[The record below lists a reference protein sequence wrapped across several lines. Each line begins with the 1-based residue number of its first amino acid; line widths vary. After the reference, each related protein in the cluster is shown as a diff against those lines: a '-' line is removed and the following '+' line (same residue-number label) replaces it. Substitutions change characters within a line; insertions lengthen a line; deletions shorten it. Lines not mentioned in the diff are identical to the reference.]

1 MEKKLNILIVSDN
14 SVQVQQ
20 LTTIAEST
28 DEIVLAAT
36 TTDAIR
42 EMNRE
47 TRDIVIMT
55 QPETDMAIEMVQLM
69 RQINPLV
76 LIIFIAQETDFV
88 LLRNM
93 MRAGVDEFFVFPE
106 ETSLFTSRFSTTVKN
121 YAIKKNSRENGMSI
135 SFGRGRGQIFS
146 FYSGKGG
153 SGRTVTSSVLAQTL
167 KLEST
172 AEVILIDLN
181 GQYGGIESMFS
192 IESNRSLADLLP
204 VIEELNESHIR
215 NVSKTEQHSKLE
227 ILISP
232 NDAEVAES
240 LGDEFVAKLLRISR
254 RAFDYVI
261 VDLPAMLSGPV
272 ITAMEE
278 SDKIFYVLT
287 PDTPSLKV
295 LKQYEDLSARIGV
308 NLMDRMEVI
317 LNFISKENEVQ
328 QKDLKQ
334 ILKFPIAAAL
344 RKDVKGLQPFI
355 NKGEPVRKLAKERK
369 LIPFAKDVRK
379 LTHEILKR

>member
-1 MEKKLNILIVSDN
+1 MESKLNVLIVSDD
-14 SVQVQQ
+14 SVLVQQ
-20 LTTIAEST
+20 LKTIAEST
-28 DEIVLAAT
+28 DENVLAAS

-55 QPETDMAIEMVQLM
+55 PTETDMAIEIVQSM
-69 RQINPLV
+69 RQINPSV
-76 LIIFIAQETDFV
+76 FIIFIVQETDFI
-88 LLRNM
+88 LLRNL
-93 MRAGVDEFFVFPE
+93 MRAGIDELFVFPE
-106 ETSLFTSRFSTTVKN
+106 ETSLFSSRFPTTVKN
-121 YAIKKNSRENGMSI
+121 FVIKKNSRATETSV
-135 SFGRGRGQIFS
+135 SFGKGRGKIFS
-146 FYSGKGG
+146 LYSGKGG
-153 SGRTVTSSVLAQTL
+153 SGKTLISSVLAQTL
-167 KLEST
+167 KLESP

-192 IESNRSLADLLP
+192 IESNRSIADLLP

-215 NVSKTEQHSKLE
+215 NVSKTEPHSKLE

-232 NDAEVAES
+232 NDAEVAETI
-240 LGDEFVAKLLRISR
+240 GDDFVAKLLRISR

-261 VDLPAMLSGPV
+261 IDLPSTLSGPI

-295 LKQYEDLSARIGV
+295 LKQYENLSARIGI
-308 NLMDRMEVI
+308 NLIDRMEIV
-317 LNFISKENEVQ
+317 LNCISKENEVQ
-328 QKDLKQ
+328 QKDLKT
-334 ILKFPIAAAL
+334 ILRYPIVTTL
-344 RKDVKGLQPFI
+344 IKDVKGVQPFI
-355 NKGEPVRKLAKERK
+355 NKGDPIRKVVKERK

-379 LTHEILKR
+379 FTQKILKQ